1 MLTYAAGSYSL
12 ELRGA
17 LQYLKAVENF
27 KNVGIV
33 SPRVP
38 IGYALL
44 ALLCVCARV
53 CVCVYV
59 CMCVCVCVYVCMCVC
74 VCVYVCMCVCVCV
87 YVCMCVCVFMHLVAA
102 R

>member
-1 MLTYAAGSYSL
+1 MLTYLAGSYSL

-38 IGYALL
+38 VGYALLALLGLLCVCVCVCSYNCIVSPRVPIGYALL
-44 ALLCVCARV
+44 ALLALL
-53 CVCVYV
+53 
-59 CMCVCVCVYVCMCVC
+59 
-74 VCVYVCMCVCVCV
+74 
-87 YVCMCVCVFMHLVAA
+87 CVCVFVCVHTTASLHRACP
-102 R
+102 